1 MSLFPSKKEEVK
13 EDIRIWYEKKSKGSP
28 KRTGRTVVVIK
39 DQDYIAVGLSRC
51 SKHDPFCRKIGRSIA
66 LGRARLALE
75 EFKTHFGCADMLV
88 PSHAS
93 REPMA
98 FVVKKDVQDILTI
111 DAGSEDI
118 EYAFMA
124 KRRFRELPE
133 WLLEDRR
140 I

>member
-1 MSLFPSKKEEVK
+1 
-13 EDIRIWYEKKSKGSP
+13 
-28 KRTGRTVVVIK
+28 
-39 DQDYIAVGLSRC
+39 
-51 SKHDPFCRKIGRSIA
+51 
-66 LGRARLALE
+66 
-75 EFKTHFGCADMLV
+75 
-88 PSHAS
+88 
-93 REPMA
+93 MA